1 MSHDVVL
8 KNDGKDRH
16 QSQECHCLIRTDG
29 LDNVYGEFTFEIYGW
44 NKSEILK
51 NLGNMQ
57 DLLNKELY
65 SIRKKVEESIA
76 NDEKERENAT

>member
-1 MSHDVVL
+1 MSHDLVL
-8 KNDGKDRH
+8 KNDGKDKY
-16 QSQECHCLIRTDG
+16 QSQECHGLIRTDG

-44 NKSEILK
+44 DKSEILK

-65 SIRKKVEESIA
+65 SIRKKVETEI
-76 NDEKERENAT
+76 EQEMENAT